1 MSSWRASTNALN
13 PFTNT
18 VGPGFVGTTCQ
29 LPQIT
34 DQGLQDALTHGQD
47 LRAVYASRLGLSS
60 RLDPSTAKIRVT
72 NNQITS
78 QVASG
83 LVKGLFPGSADAS
96 SFDSLEPAYSCN
108 KANSLKNTITSSQ
121 TWSGHYDLT
130 AATDVYT
137 QLDAISGIATQDTG
151 GWHSSFDQ

>member
-1 MSSWRASTNALN
+1 
-13 PFTNT
+13 
-18 VGPGFVGTTCQ
+18 
-29 LPQIT
+29 
-34 DQGLQDALTHGQD
+34 

-83 LVKGLFPGSADAS
+83 LVKGLFPGSTDVEVFIQSS

-121 TWSGHYDLT
+121 TWNGHLT
-130 AATDVYT
+130 AAAGVYA